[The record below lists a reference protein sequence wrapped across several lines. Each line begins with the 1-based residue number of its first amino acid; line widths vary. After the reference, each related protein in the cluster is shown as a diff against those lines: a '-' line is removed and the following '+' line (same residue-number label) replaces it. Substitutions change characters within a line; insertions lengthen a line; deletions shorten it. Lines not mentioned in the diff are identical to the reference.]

1 MFGSSAALKNLQ
13 LENAQLR
20 MELKALTELVQNIET
35 RLVTE
40 MEINSLIEDAVNEKW
55 HDIDIA
61 AEVESA
67 VENCLDRATISVRF

>member
-20 MELKALTELVQNIET
+20 MELKALTELVQSIND
-35 RLVTE
+35 RVLSE
-40 MEINSLIEDAVNEKW
+40 MEINSFIEDAVN
-55 HDIDIA
+55 DRMSGIDIA